1 MRPKPEILLSEDQK
15 RIVWDLRI
23 SGPSARTALAD
34 RLDMHNGAVTRLS
47 RELIALGLVEEHL
60 QDQRGGRG
68 RPIVPLGI
76 SSRGGYAAG
85 ATVHPGW
92 LEIALVD
99 FTGTVIVR
107 DLEPF
112 DSPDPRAF
120 VEAVDRRLR
129 GLSMSHKMLRS
140 RFLGLGVA
148 ATGPTL
154 AGDPTRRWAVDWLQG
169 WRDLDLQRLFAD
181 YLGLPVW
188 IENDGTLAALAE
200 YYDSGLI
207 RTCSSAIVFFI
218 GHGVGGGIIVDRA
231 ILRGEHGNAGEI
243 GRLFPGG
250 SARPS
255 GIDLLAELQAA
266 GAAIHALNEVEIHQ
280 DTHAALIASWVER
293 AGRQLA
299 VAADSGV
306 AWLDPGA
313 IVVSGAL
320 PLPILRALGEA
331 LERAEWATAFPHLPR
346 PTVYVSRL
354 GSWAAAVGAALL
366 PIHQLAA
373 PNIAR

>member
-15 RIVWDLRI
+15 RIVWHLRI
-23 SGPSARTALAD
+23 SGPSARTAIAE

-47 RELIALGLVEEHL
+47 RELIALGLVDEHL

-99 FTGTVIVR
+99 FAGTVIVR

-129 GLSMSHKMLRS
+129 GLSMSHNVLRS

-243 GRLFPGG
+243 GRLFPGK

-266 GAAIHALNEVEIHQ
+266 GAAIHALNEVEVHQ
-280 DTHAALIASWVER
+280 DTHAALIAEWVER
-293 AGRQLA
+293 AGRQLTA
-299 VAADSGV
+299 AADSGV

-320 PLPILRALGEA
+320 PLPILRALGDA
-331 LERAEWATAFPHLPR
+331 LERGEWATAFPHLPR
-346 PTVYVSRL
+346 PKLHVSRL

-366 PIHQLAA
+366 PIHQLVA
-373 PNIAR
+373 PSAGR

>member
-1 MRPKPEILLSEDQK
+1 MQPKPEIPLSEDQK

-23 SGPSARTALAD
+23 AGPSARTALAD
-34 RLDMHNGAVTRLS
+34 RLDMHNGAVTRLT
-47 RELIALGLVEEHL
+47 RELISIGLIEEQT
-60 QDQRGGRG
+60 QDARGGRG

-99 FTGTVIVR
+99 FAGAVIAR

-120 VEAVDRRLR
+120 VAAVDRRLR
-129 GLSMSHKMLRS
+129 GLGMSHNVLRS

-148 ATGPTL
+148 VTGPTVV
-154 AGDPTRRWAVDWLQG
+154 GDPTRRWAVDWLQG
-169 WRDLDLQRLFAD
+169 WRDVDLQRLFAD

-188 IENDGTLAALAE
+188 IENDGTLAALAD
-200 YYDSGLI
+200 YYDLGLI
-207 RTCSSAIVFFI
+207 RSCASAILFFI

-250 SARPS
+250 VPRPS
-255 GIDLLAELQAA
+255 GIDLLAELRAA
-266 GAAIHALNEVEIHQ
+266 GADLESLSDVDLFRESHAP
-280 DTHAALIASWVER
+280 LIAAWVAR
-293 AGRQLA
+293 AAGQLETA
-299 VAADSGV
+299 IDSGV

-313 IVVSGAL
+313 IVISGAL
-320 PLPILRALGEA
+320 PPSILTALGEA
-331 LERAEWATAFPHLPR
+331 LARAAWTTAFPRLPR
-346 PTVYVSRL
+346 PGIHVSRL

-366 PIHQLAA
+366 PIHQLVA
-373 PNIAR
+373 PGMR

>member
-129 GLSMSHKMLRS
+129 GLSMSYKMLRS

-280 DTHAALIASWVER
+280 DTHAALIA
-293 AGRQLA
+293 
-299 VAADSGV
+299 
-306 AWLDPGA
+306 
-313 IVVSGAL
+313 
-320 PLPILRALGEA
+320 
-331 LERAEWATAFPHLPR
+331 
-346 PTVYVSRL
+346 
-354 GSWAAAVGAALL
+354 
-366 PIHQLAA
+366 
-373 PNIAR
+373 

>member
-1 MRPKPEILLSEDQK
+1 
-15 RIVWDLRI
+15 
-23 SGPSARTALAD
+23 
-34 RLDMHNGAVTRLS
+34 
-47 RELIALGLVEEHL
+47 
-60 QDQRGGRG
+60 
-68 RPIVPLGI
+68 
-76 SSRGGYAAG
+76 
-85 ATVHPGW
+85 
-92 LEIALVD
+92 
-99 FTGTVIVR
+99 
-107 DLEPF
+107 
-112 DSPDPRAF
+112 
-120 VEAVDRRLR
+120 
-129 GLSMSHKMLRS
+129 MLRS

-373 PNIAR
+373 PNVAR